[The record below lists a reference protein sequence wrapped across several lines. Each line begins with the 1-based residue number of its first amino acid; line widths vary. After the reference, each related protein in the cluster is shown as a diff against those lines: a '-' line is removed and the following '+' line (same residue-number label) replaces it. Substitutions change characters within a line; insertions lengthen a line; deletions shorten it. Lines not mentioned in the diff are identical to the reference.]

1 MFLSR
6 LNDLVEARG
15 HTVLG
20 SRIFKRINLSYQ
32 KVEILSPAVDLSFF
46 LLAASRFSICFAR

>member
-1 MFLSR
+1 MFLSQ

-20 SRIFKRINLSYQ
+20 ARIFKRINLSYQ
-32 KVEILSPAVDLSFF
+32 KVEILGPAVDLSFF
-46 LLAASRFSICFAR
+46 FACCHFC